1 MGIIDL
7 ITGVFVIGV
16 PALLLADT
24 LETDTAGSND
34 QPGPQA

>member
-24 LETDTAGSND
+24 LETGTAGSD
-34 QPGPQA
+34 DSAGPQA

>member
-24 LETDTAGSND
+24 FESGTAGPDDSG
-34 QPGPQA
+34 GPQA